1 VNQQQQEIKVSDS
14 ENGEPK
20 IPFWRVMISVI
31 QASFGVQNHN
41 NRERDF
47 TKGSF
52 MPFVVAALLF
62 TAVFI
67 GVLLVIVNTVL
78 SNA

>member
-1 VNQQQQEIKVSDS
+1 VNQQQQEIKMG
-14 ENGEPK
+14 NGENEEAK
-20 IPFWRVMISVI
+20 IPFWRVMVSVI
-31 QASFGVQNHN
+31 QASFGVQNKD

-62 TAVFI
+62 TAAFV
-67 GVLLVIVNTVL
+67 GVLLFIVNRVL
-78 SNA
+78 GGA

>member
-1 VNQQQQEIKVSDS
+1 VNQQQQEIKMSDK

-20 IPFWRVMISVI
+20 IPFWRVMMSVI
-31 QASFGVQNHN
+31 QASFGVQNQN

-47 TKGSF
+47 TSGKL
-52 MPFVVAALLF
+52 MPFLIAAVLF
-62 TAVFI
+62 TAVFV

-78 SNA
+78 SGT